1 MQKKTAMIRVCIY
14 EDIPDLRELL
24 NETIRSVPELLF
36 VNAYPNAKN
45 ILENTRRD
53 KPDVILMDIQ
63 MPGISGIE
71 AVQLV
76 KQKYPAVQLLMQTV
90 FEDNTRIFAAICA
103 GASGY
108 ILKDS
113 SPERYV
119 SAIIDAYQGGSPMTP
134 SIARKVLTMFQ
145 NQNQKINDF
154 IELTDSEQ
162 KVLEL
167 LVRGLSYKLIADEL
181 KISYPTVNFHLK
193 NIYRKLHVN
202 SATEAI
208 SKALQNK
215 LV

>member
-1 MQKKTAMIRVCIY
+1 MIRVCIY
-14 EDIPDLRELL
+14 EDQNDLRELL
-24 NETIRSVPELLF
+24 SETVRSMSDLLLI
-36 VNAYPNAKN
+36 NAYSNAKN

-76 KQKYPAVQLLMQTV
+76 KQKYPAIQILMQTV

-119 SAIIDAYQGGSPMTP
+119 SAIIDTYQGGSPMSP
-134 SIARKVLTMFQ
+134 SIARKVLTMFK
-145 NQNQKINDF
+145 NQNKKVTDF
-154 IELTDSEQ
+154 IELTESEQ

-208 SKALQNK
+208 SLALQNK

>member
-1 MQKKTAMIRVCIY
+1 MIRVCIY

-24 NETIRSVPELLF
+24 TETIRSVPELLF

-76 KQKYPAVQLLMQTV
+76 KNKYPEVQLLMQTV
-90 FEDNTRIFAAICA
+90 FEENTRIFAAICA

-108 ILKDS
+108 ILKAS

-119 SAIIDAYQGGSPMTP
+119 SAIIDAYQGGSPMSP

-167 LVRGLSYKLIADEL
+167 LVRGLSYKLIADDL
-181 KISYPTVNFHLK
+181 KISYPTVYFHLK

>member
-1 MQKKTAMIRVCIY
+1 MIRVCIY
-14 EDIPDLRELL
+14 EDLNDLRELL
-24 NETIRSVPELLF
+24 SETVRGVSELLL

-63 MPGISGIE
+63 MPGMSGIE

-76 KQKYPAVQLLMQTV
+76 KQKYPTLQVLMQTV

-119 SAIIDAYQGGSPMTP
+119 SAIIDTFQGGSPMSP
-134 SIARKVLTMFQ
+134 SIARKVLMMFK
-145 NQNQKINDF
+145 NQNQKVTNF

-208 SKALQNK
+208 SLALQNK

>member
-1 MQKKTAMIRVCIY
+1 MIRVCIY
-14 EDIPDLRELL
+14 EDIPDLRELIS
-24 NETIRSVPELLF
+24 ETVRGVPELLL
-36 VNAYPNAKN
+36 VNAYPNATN
-45 ILENTRRD
+45 ILENIRRD
-53 KPDVILMDIQ
+53 KPNVVLMDIQ

-76 KQKYPAVQLLMQTV
+76 KQKYPEVQLLMQTV

-119 SAIIDAYQGGSPMTP
+119 SAIIDTYQGGSPMSP
-134 SIARKVLTMFQ
+134 SIARKVLTMFK

-167 LVRGLSYKLIADEL
+167 LVRGLSYKLIAEDL

-202 SATEAI
+202 SATEAV

>member
-1 MQKKTAMIRVCIY
+1 MIRVCLY
-14 EDIPDLRELL
+14 EDVPDLREFLS
-24 NETIRSVPELLF
+24 ETIRSVPELLF

-45 ILENTRRD
+45 ILENTRKD
-53 KPDVILMDIQ
+53 KPHVILMDIQ

-71 AVQLV
+71 AVQIV
-76 KQKYPAVQLLMQTV
+76 KQKYPEVQVLMQTV

-113 SPERYV
+113 SPERYI
-119 SAIIDAYQGGSPMTP
+119 SAIIDTFQGGSPMSL

-145 NQNQKINDF
+145 NQNKKIANF

-181 KISYPTVNFHLK
+181 KVSYPTVNFHLK

-202 SATEAI
+202 SATEAV
-208 SKALQNK
+208 SKALHNK

>member
-1 MQKKTAMIRVCIY
+1 MIRVNIY
-14 EDIPDLRELL
+14 EDQSEIRELL
-24 NETIRSVPELLF
+24 IETVRSSPDLLF
-36 VNAYPNAKN
+36 INAYPNAKE

-53 KPDVILMDIQ
+53 KPEVILMDIQ

-76 KQKYPAVQLLMQTV
+76 KKQYPQVQICMQTV
-90 FEDNTRIFAAICA
+90 FEENEKIFAAICS

-113 SPERYV
+113 SPEKYIN
-119 SAIIDAYQGGSPMTP
+119 AIIDTYQGGSPMTP

-145 NQNQKINDF
+145 NQNTKVTDF
-154 IELTDSEQ
+154 VELTAGE
-162 KVLEL
+162 KNVLEL
-167 LVRGLSYKLIADEL
+167 LVKGLSYKMIAADL
-181 KISYPTVNFHLK
+181 GVSFPTVNFHLK
-193 NIYRKLHVN
+193 NIYKKLHVN

-208 SKALQNK
+208 SKALVNN

>member
-1 MQKKTAMIRVCIY
+1 MIRVCIY
-14 EDIPDLRELL
+14 EDLNDLRELL
-24 NETIRSVPELLF
+24 SETVRGVSELLLI
-36 VNAYPNAKN
+36 NAYPNAKN
-45 ILENTRRD
+45 VIENTRRD

-63 MPGISGIE
+63 MPGMSGIE
-71 AVQLV
+71 AVQLI
-76 KQKYPAVQLLMQTV
+76 KQKYPAIQILMQTV
-90 FEDNTRIFAAICA
+90 FEDNSRIFAAICA

-119 SAIIDAYQGGSPMTP
+119 SAIIDTYQGGSPMSP
-134 SIARKVLTMFQ
+134 SIARKVLTMFK
-145 NQNQKINDF
+145 NQNQKVTDF

-208 SKALQNK
+208 SLALQNK

>member
-1 MQKKTAMIRVCIY
+1 MIRVNIY
-14 EDIPDLRELL
+14 EDQSEIRELL
-24 NETIRSVPELLF
+24 IETVRSSPDLLF
-36 VNAYPNAKN
+36 INAYPNAKE

-76 KQKYPAVQLLMQTV
+76 KKQYPQVQICMQTV
-90 FEDNTRIFAAICA
+90 FEENEKIFAAICS

-113 SPERYV
+113 SPEKYIN
-119 SAIIDAYQGGSPMTP
+119 AIIDTYQGGSPMTP

-145 NQNQKINDF
+145 NQNTKVTDF
-154 IELTDSEQ
+154 VELTAGE
-162 KVLEL
+162 KNVLEL
-167 LVRGLSYKLIADEL
+167 LVKGLSYKMIAADL
-181 KISYPTVNFHLK
+181 GVSFPTVNFHLK
-193 NIYRKLHVN
+193 NIYKKLHVN

-208 SKALQNK
+208 SKALVNN

>member
-1 MQKKTAMIRVCIY
+1 MIRVCIY
-14 EDIPDLRELL
+14 EDLNDLRELL
-24 NETIRSVPELLF
+24 SETVRGVSELLL

-63 MPGISGIE
+63 MPGMSGIE

-76 KQKYPAVQLLMQTV
+76 KQKYPTIQVLMQTV

-119 SAIIDAYQGGSPMTP
+119 SAIIDTYQGGSPMSP
-134 SIARKVLTMFQ
+134 SIARKVLTMFK
-145 NQNQKINDF
+145 NQNQKVTDF

-208 SKALQNK
+208 SLALQNK